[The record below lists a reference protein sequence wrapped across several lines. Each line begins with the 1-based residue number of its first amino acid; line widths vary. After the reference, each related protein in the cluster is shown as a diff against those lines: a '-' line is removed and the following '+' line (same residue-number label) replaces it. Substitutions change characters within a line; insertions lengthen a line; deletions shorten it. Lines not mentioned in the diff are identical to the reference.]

1 MRAMALAVLLVPFGS
16 FVAEPAV
23 AVFVTVPVAF
33 EGRAKAL
40 LMVTLW
46 PGVSVP
52 RAQGK
57 AVVQPPLFEAQV
69 VPAGAG
75 SLTVTLAA
83 SEGPL
88 FVTVMVKFAVW
99 PATAVPAVLAMERA
113 AFGVTTVDC
122 EALLLPGVR
131 SAVGEL
137 AEAASDIVP
146 PWAGAVATT
155 VTVALPRLA
164 SVARLHV
171 AVVAGVAQ
179 PGALLIVPL
188 VSVALTVGVV
198 LLSGPLFVTAIV

>member
-1 MRAMALAVLLVPFGS
+1 MVLFGRAFDGPLLLIDRSALCVMLAVALAVLCVPLGA

-33 EGRAKAL
+33 DGRAKAL

-52 RAQGK
+52 RAQGN
-57 AVVQPPLFEAQV
+57 AVVQPPLLEEKV

-99 PATAVPAVLAMERA
+99 PATAVPAALAMER
-113 AFGVTTVDC
+113 
-122 EALLLPGVR
+122 
-131 SAVGEL
+131 SAVGVTVVPVEVKL
-137 AEAASDIVP
+137 RPGVISAVEDPMVAASVIVP
-146 PWAGAVATT
+146 P
-155 VTVALPRLA
+155 
-164 SVARLHV
+164 
-171 AVVAGVAQ
+171 
-179 PGALLIVPL
+179 
-188 VSVALTVGVV
+188 
-198 LLSGPLFVTAIV
+198 

>member
-1 MRAMALAVLLVPFGS
+1 MVLFGRAFDGPLLLIDRSALCVMLAVALAVLFVPFGS
-16 FVAEPAV
+16 FVAEPTV

-52 RAQGK
+52 RAQGN
-57 AVVQPPLFEAQV
+57 AVVQPPLFDENV

-99 PATAVPAVLAMERA
+99 PATAVPAVLAMERS

-122 EALLLPGVR
+122 EALSLPGVR
-131 SAVGEL
+131 SAVEEL
-137 AEAASDIVP
+137 TEAASDIVP
-146 PWAGAVATT
+146 P
-155 VTVALPRLA
+155 
-164 SVARLHV
+164 
-171 AVVAGVAQ
+171 
-179 PGALLIVPL
+179 
-188 VSVALTVGVV
+188 
-198 LLSGPLFVTAIV
+198 